1 MVARE
6 TYALEEISDAL
17 MAADV
22 PAGPEALER
31 LTAYTGYLLQE
42 AIPFGFVGPQEADR
56 LLTRHIV
63 ESAVLSHF
71 VEPEDRIV
79 DVGSGAGLPGLVLA
93 CLGWHVD
100 LIEVIEKRAAFLDS
114 VIERLGLDARVHNT
128 RAEEAG
134 RSELRESADVVLARA
149 LAAPGV
155 ALELCLPLVRV
166 GGRVLIPATE
176 DPNRESALVRVAG
189 QLGAVAP
196 VWEVMAVPGVDPPRY
211 VMMVDKVR
219 PTADAFP
226 RRPGVPKR
234 RPLG

>member
-6 TYALEEISDAL
+6 TYALEEVSEAL
-17 MAADV
+17 AAADV
-22 PAGPEALER
+22 PATQEALER
-31 LTAYTGYLLQE
+31 LTAYTGILLQE
-42 AIPFGFVGPQEADR
+42 AIPLGFVGPQEADR

-71 VEPEDRIV
+71 IEPGDRVV

-93 CLGWHVD
+93 CLGWRVD
-100 LIEVIEKRAAFLDS
+100 LVEVTEKRAAFLDS
-114 VIERLGLDARVHNT
+114 AIQRLGVDGHVHNV
-128 RAEEAG
+128 RAEDAG

-155 ALELCLPLVRV
+155 ALELCVPLARV

-176 DPNRESALVRVAG
+176 DPSREAALVRVAS
-189 QLGAVAP
+189 QLGGGSP
-196 VWEVMAVPGVDPPRY
+196 IWEELPVPGVDPPRY

-219 PTADAFP
+219 PTTDAFP